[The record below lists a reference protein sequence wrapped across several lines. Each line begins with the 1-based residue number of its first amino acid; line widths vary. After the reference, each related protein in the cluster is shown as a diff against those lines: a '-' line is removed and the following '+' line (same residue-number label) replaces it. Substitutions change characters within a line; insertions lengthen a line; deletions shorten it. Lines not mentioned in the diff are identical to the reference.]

1 MTLEALAV
9 IVVDT
14 AERVGVEFM
23 AVGASGDG
31 AFGVQRST
39 KDVDLLVPLDVA
51 GGASALAE
59 ALAPSVEFDRP
70 VQFDRLPWGGRI
82 VGRSRSVPPFKVEL
96 SFL

>member
-31 AFGVQRST
+31 A
-39 KDVDLLVPLDVA
+39 
-51 GGASALAE
+51 
-59 ALAPSVEFDRP
+59 
-70 VQFDRLPWGGRI
+70 
-82 VGRSRSVPPFKVEL
+82 
-96 SFL
+96 